1 MLSAVNSTVTETT
14 VDLFC
19 AVVVGDIC
27 KCWSQVVFNVQ
38 DCHKPP
44 VTEDV
49 NDPRFVW
56 YCCKC
61 AKNLKKIVSI
71 LLLML
76 IKLKSCHVFC
86 KKHPHCACS
95 HRQ

>member
-1 MLSAVNSTVTETT
+1 MFL
-14 VDLFC
+14 L
-19 AVVVGDIC
+19 
-27 KCWSQVVFNVQ
+27 QVVCCLQ

-71 LLLML
+71 TVLTFL
-76 IKLKSCHVFC
+76 SFSFGVAHAPF
-86 KKHPHCACS
+86 ACQ
-95 HRQ
+95 H

>member
-1 MLSAVNSTVTETT
+1 MLSSVIFVKY
-14 VDLFC
+14 L
-19 AVVVGDIC
+19 
-27 KCWSQVVFNVQ
+27 SQVVFILQ

-61 AKNLKKIVSI
+61 AKNLKKIVSFV
-71 LLLML
+71 
-76 IKLKSCHVFC
+76 STNNTFAAVS
-86 KKHPHCACS
+86 S
-95 HRQ
+95 HQ